1 MNIFILFI
9 RAKKQDKTYS
19 KINILL
25 NFSFKRWSR
34 CQMMESTCDNNPTN
48 SPLSKEDINL
58 IGFTNL
64 SASEKHHLR
73 MLAHCLQCFKSMSKD
88 NSRGLIPVKEEW
100 LEWCLKNPIMMKD
113 DEFVQVMFEQFSG
126 AAIQLER
133 LSNDLKVAPLD
144 LTLRNLIDAYEV

>member
-1 MNIFILFI
+1 
-9 RAKKQDKTYS
+9 
-19 KINILL
+19 
-25 NFSFKRWSR
+25 
-34 CQMMESTCDNNPTN
+34 MMESTFNDNSKN

-58 IGFTNL
+58 IGLTNL
-64 SASEKHHLR
+64 SANEKHHLR

-88 NSRGLIPVKEEW
+88 NPKGLIPVKEEW
-100 LEWCLKNPIMMKD
+100 LEWCLKNPIMRKD

-133 LSNDLKVAPLD
+133 LSNDLKIAPLD